1 MIVTAVTDEMVPKV
15 REFLSTRK
23 EFGFHLDW
31 DAIFDYAWK
40 RSDFPYGYAIMHNG
54 NVIGFLGT
62 MFCER
67 LIGANKLV
75 YCNLSAWVV
84 DDDHKGARSL
94 AAALLAPALKTQNV
108 LITSFTPNEKAKT
121 SYERIGFKRI
131 DHQQI
136 AVPTLASYF
145 EWRPNNSREVVFGP
159 DAIESYLSERDRRI
173 LHDHKNLACTHVL
186 VRDKASNQY
195 SYLIG
200 TTSPF
205 RLRRLIW
212 PLSDALRRL
221 FSLFN
226 CFNICYV
233 SDSAFL
239 SKNIQI
245 INKQLWKNLNSLAVR
260 YDARLIPERLC
271 VLEYRM
277 PTERLCF
284 SSASFK
290 ASDIDD
296 LYSELV
302 TQNTY

>member
-1 MIVTAVTDEMVPKV
+1 
-15 REFLSTRK
+15 
-23 EFGFHLDW
+23 
-31 DAIFDYAWK
+31 
-40 RSDFPYGYAIMHNG
+40 
-54 NVIGFLGT
+54 
-62 MFCER
+62 
-67 LIGANKLV
+67 
-75 YCNLSAWVV
+75 
-84 DDDHKGARSL
+84 
-94 AAALLAPALKTQNV
+94 

-131 DHQQI
+131 DHEQI
-136 AVPTLASYF
+136 AVSTLASYF
-145 EWRPNNSREVVFGP
+145 EWRPNNSCEVIFSP
-159 DAIESYLSERDRRI
+159 DAIEGYLSEKDRRI

-186 VRDKASNQY
+186 VRDKTSNQY

-205 RLRRLIW
+205 RLRKLVW
-212 PLSDALRRL
+212 PLCDALRRL
-221 FSLFN
+221 FSAFN

-239 SKNIQI
+239 AKNIQI
-245 INKQLWKNLNSLAVR
+245 IDRQLWKNLNSLAVR
-260 YDARLIPERLC
+260 YDARLIPERLS
-271 VLEYRM
+271 VLEHRM

-284 SSASFK
+284 SSVSFK

>member
-1 MIVTAVTDEMVPKV
+1 MVITEVTDEMVPKV

-23 EFGFHLDW
+23 EFGFRLDW
-31 DAIFDYAWK
+31 DAIFDYRWK
-40 RSDFPYGYAIMHNG
+40 RNDFPYGYAIMHNG

-67 LIGANKLV
+67 FIGANKLV

-136 AVPTLASYF
+136 AVPTLASHF
-145 EWRPNNSREVVFGP
+145 EWRPNNSREVIFGP
-159 DAIESYLSERDRRI
+159 DAIESYLSERDRKI
-173 LHDHKNLACTHVL
+173 LHDHKN
-186 VRDKASNQY
+186 SNQY

-212 PLSDALRRL
+212 PLSDVLRRL
-221 FSLFN
+221 FSPFS

-233 SDSAFL
+233 SDPAFL
-239 SKNIQI
+239 AKNIQI
-245 INKQLWKNLNSLAVR
+245 VNRQLWKNLNSLAVR